1 MPLDLISA
9 PETMTEVLVRLV
21 IAAVL
26 GAAIGVNREW
36 EQKPAGLRTH
46 ALVGLGS
53 ALFALVG
60 LLLTIDGPV
69 QDQTAPARI
78 LQGLLAGVGFIG
90 GGAILR
96 HHQTGNI
103 EGLTTATS
111 IWIVAAAGVA
121 AGVGMWRSALGAVA
135 IALAILT
142 GGQLID
148 RLVRRL
154 RGRHKGAATRG

>member
-1 MPLDLISA
+1 
-9 PETMTEVLVRLV
+9 MTEVLVRLV
-21 IAAVL
+21 IAASL